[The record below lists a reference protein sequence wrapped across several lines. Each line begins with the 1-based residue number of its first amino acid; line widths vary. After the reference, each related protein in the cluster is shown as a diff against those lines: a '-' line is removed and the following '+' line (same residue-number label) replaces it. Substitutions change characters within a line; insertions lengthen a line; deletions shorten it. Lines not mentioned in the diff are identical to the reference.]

1 METCRECP
9 RKYPWLG
16 DSEGTGI
23 AGRDNYNY
31 QSKEPAPNEEESES
45 EQRKK

>member
-1 METCRECP
+1 METCSDCP
-9 RKYPWLG
+9 NKYPWLG

-31 QSKEPAPNEEESES
+31 QSKEPAPNEESES
-45 EQRKK
+45 ENKK

>member
-9 RKYPWLG
+9 NKFPWLG

-23 AGRDNYNY
+23 PGRDNYIFNG
-31 QSKEPAPNEEESES
+31 KDPVKDAEAEEEN
-45 EQRKK
+45 